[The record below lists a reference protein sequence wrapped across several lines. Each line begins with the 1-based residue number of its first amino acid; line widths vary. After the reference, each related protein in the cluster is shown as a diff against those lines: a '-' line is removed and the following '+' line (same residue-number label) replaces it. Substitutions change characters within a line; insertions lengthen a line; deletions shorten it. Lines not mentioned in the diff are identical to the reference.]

1 MFNYNELKPGTV
13 FILDGEPYEVLEF
26 SFLRMQQRKPVAQT
40 KIRNII
46 TGKILSRNFQH
57 TESFQEAEIYYKKVK
72 FLYSHRDKFTFC
84 DIQNPSDRFEL
95 PAEIIGEKAKF
106 FKPNSEVE
114 VVSFQ
119 EAEIDYKKVK
129 FLYSH
134 KDKFIFCDI
143 QNPSARFELPAE
155 IIGEKTKFFKP
166 NSEIEVMSFKDK
178 IVNIRLPIKMDF
190 KVVEAPPAIRGNTAQ
205 GGTKTVTVE
214 TDAQVVVPLFINEG
228 DTIRI
233 NTQTGKYTER
243 IEKGK

>member
-119 EAEIDYKKVK
+119 
-129 FLYSH
+129 
-134 KDKFIFCDI
+134 
-143 QNPSARFELPAE
+143 
-155 IIGEKTKFFKP
+155 GKT
-166 NSEIEVMSFKDK
+166 I
-178 IVNIRLPIKMDF
+178 NIRLPIKMDF
-190 KVVEAPPAIRGNTAQ
+190 KVVEAPPSTRGNTAQ
-205 GGTKTVTVE
+205 GGTKTVTIE
-214 TDAQVVVPLFINEG
+214 TGVQVAVPLFINES
-228 DTIRI
+228 DIIRI
-233 NTQTGKYTER
+233 NTQTGEYVER
-243 IEKGK
+243 VEKSKK

>member
-72 FLYSHRDKFTFC
+72 FLYSHRNKFIFC
-84 DIQNPSDRFEL
+84 DIQNPSARFEL

-119 EAEIDYKKVK
+119 
-129 FLYSH
+129 
-134 KDKFIFCDI
+134 
-143 QNPSARFELPAE
+143 
-155 IIGEKTKFFKP
+155 GKT
-166 NSEIEVMSFKDK
+166 I
-178 IVNIRLPIKMDF
+178 NIRLPIKMDF
-190 KVVEAPPAIRGNTAQ
+190 KVVEAPPSTRGNTAQ
-205 GGTKTVTVE
+205 GGTKTVTIE
-214 TDAQVVVPLFINEG
+214 TGAQISVPLFINEG
-228 DTIRI
+228 DIIRI
-233 NTQTGKYTER
+233 NTQTGEYVER
-243 IEKGK
+243 VEKSKK